1 MVINMIKDIINTN
14 WHEIMLVSERA
25 IISLVFL
32 FFMTKLIGK
41 KQVSELSL
49 FDYVISISIGNFA
62 AEMTTSTDT
71 QVLNGLVGV
80 LIFGFVAVLV
90 SVLTM
95 KSIILRRLFM
105 GSPTILMENG
115 RFVYKN
121 LKRVKMDINDFLETA
136 RIAGYFDVSKIKYAL
151 MEANGKISFMLKEEN
166 NPVTIK
172 DMNLKASKDGLV
184 ANVIIDGKI
193 MKKNLSNINKDRAW
207 LLKQLKVSGKIVK
220 DILLATVDVNE
231 KLVIYEKRDSVIKNV
246 LE

>member
-1 MVINMIKDIINTN
+1 MVINVIKDIINTN
-14 WHEIMLVSERA
+14 WHEIMLVSQRA

-90 SVLTM
+90 SYLTM

-105 GSPTILMENG
+105 
-115 RFVYKN
+115 
-121 LKRVKMDINDFLETA
+121 
-136 RIAGYFDVSKIKYAL
+136 
-151 MEANGKISFMLKEEN
+151 
-166 NPVTIK
+166 
-172 DMNLKASKDGLV
+172 
-184 ANVIIDGKI
+184 
-193 MKKNLSNINKDRAW
+193 
-207 LLKQLKVSGKIVK
+207 
-220 DILLATVDVNE
+220 
-231 KLVIYEKRDSVIKNV
+231 
-246 LE
+246 